1 MSVLKKEEK
10 IRELIMNAV
19 NDLEMVKK
27 IGSDYRDGIMD
38 DYLGVFESY
47 SRLVIH
53 RRILPSV
60 NMNSDYVKRR
70 LLIVDIFNGDYIL
83 SVISTTEHVD
93 DVSKFDEVVSL
104 DDWEALPR
112 PQRMYRLG
120 SFENVVKFNARMVD
134 GIIQFVDDFEREYA
148 YVDENTL

>member
-1 MSVLKKEEK
+1 MSEMKKEEK
-10 IRELIMNAV
+10 IKGMILNAV

-47 SRLVIH
+47 SRLVIT

-120 SFENVVKFNARMVD
+120 SFEDVVEFKECMVD
-134 GIIQFVDDFEREYA
+134 GIIQFVDEFEREYE

>member
-10 IRELIMNAV
+10 IRNQVMDAV

-47 SRLVIH
+47 SRLVIT

-60 NMNSDYVKRR
+60 NMNSDYMKRR

-93 DVSKFDEVVSL
+93 DVSKFDEVVPL

-120 SFENVVKFNARMVD
+120 RFEDVVEFKECMVE
-134 GIIQFVDDFEREYA
+134 GIIKFVDEFEKEYE